1 MISYRWCDEL
11 AVDDRDEVL
20 ALVRRAAEYDAEA
33 GFSAIDPR
41 DLNARSS
48 EGERVWHLPIRA
60 RRDLSVRDDAPWV
73 VVAYLRLAVDGDGL
87 GAVQFVVDPDYRS
100 RGIATLLVEEL
111 GLDAAGDGGWAG
123 TGARMLRAWAY
134 GSHPAADRLTTRF
147 GVPAVRRQWTLLR
160 HLSGPWA
167 DPLDPVTTE
176 AVLSEPVSWDAASAE
191 VDAVVAA
198 TAMPTRHRDSL
209 SRTDDSGLVVLA
221 SVGGEPAGYV
231 RFDPGLHEHEELRAA
246 WLGALVVSDRAS
258 GRGLGSALL
267 VRALVAVR
275 DAGAQIAL
283 MRIDPDDD
291 RAVRMCR
298 LLSFEQDEAHACYQ
312 VGSTVHETQD
322 DFCQVLTV
330 GPSGGSVV

>member
-11 AVDDRDEVL
+11 PVDDRDEVL

-41 DLNARSS
+41 DLDARPS

-60 RRDLSVRDDAPWV
+60 RRDLSVRPDVPWV
-73 VVAYLRLAVDGDGL
+73 VVAYLRLAVDVDGL

-111 GLDAAGDGGWAG
+111 GLDTTGDGGWAG
-123 TGARMLRAWAY
+123 TGARTLRAWSY
-134 GSHPAADRLTTRF
+134 GSHPAAGRLTTRF
-147 GVPAVRRQWTLLR
+147 QVPAVRRQWTLLR

-167 DPLDPVTTE
+167 EPLDPVATE
-176 AVLSEPVSWDAASAE
+176 ATLSEPVPVAAVAADMAE
-191 VDAVVAA
+191 VAAA
-198 TAMPTRHRDSL
+198 TAMPARHRDSL
-209 SRTDDSGLVVLA
+209 SRADDSGLAITA
-221 SVGGEPAGYV
+221 SLGGVPAGYV
-231 RFDPGLHEHEELRAA
+231 RLDPALHEHEELRAA
-246 WLGALVVSDRAS
+246 RLGALVVSDRAS

-267 VRALVAVR
+267 VRALVALR

-283 MRIDPDDD
+283 MRIDPDDE

-312 VGSTVHETQD
+312 VGSIGRETND
-322 DFCQVLTV
+322 DLCQVLT
-330 GPSGGSVV
+330 GSPAAGSVL